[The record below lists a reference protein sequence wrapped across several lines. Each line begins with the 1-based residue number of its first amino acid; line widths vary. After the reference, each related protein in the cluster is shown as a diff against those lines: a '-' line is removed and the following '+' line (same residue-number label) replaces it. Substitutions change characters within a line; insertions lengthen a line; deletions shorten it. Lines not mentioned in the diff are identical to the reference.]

1 MEMNE
6 GLYDIEILANRCRSD
21 QSREH
26 ITEAI
31 RCYKAGAYR
40 ATIVTAWIAIVFDLL
55 DKIRELSLSGDAAAK
70 LLEDKYAGYIA
81 QINSQNHDGIKGAL
95 EFERKILETC
105 RDTLQFFDSQQF
117 VDLERLREDRHRCAH
132 PYFQDLGVPY
142 YPSAEQ
148 ARLHIR
154 NSVIH
159 VLAMP
164 PVQGKAALAKLKV
177 LIASDYFPLDVK
189 SAEVH
194 LRESSLRN
202 GTEALFKGI
211 VDFLVFGFVTKND
224 PLHHKPQVYIALNAL
239 IEIRPIV
246 VTERLRKNLNSVVAS
261 APDQSFA
268 SAAAL
273 IAWVKG
279 ALEALDAPAKDKI
292 KRYITVGP
300 TAPLLSQLEAFYFMP
315 LLTSVVVDRINSL
328 TIDELAAG
336 ITTSLRYAAKT
347 RSLKLLGL
355 ARSWSAV
362 NDVFDKLILP
372 LFGYL
377 TPEDIKQIIRMPT
390 ETGADLISAHSYA
403 LFIEN
408 VRKHSVLAKEELNE
422 MLAEYQA
429 SYLVVR

>member
-6 GLYDIEILANRCRSD
+6 GLYDIEVLANRYRSD

-55 DKIRELSLSGDAAAK
+55 DKIRELSLSGDASAK
-70 LLEDKYAGYIA
+70 LLENKYAGYVA
-81 QINSQNHDGIKGAL
+81 QINNQNQDGIKGAL

-132 PYFQDLGVPY
+132 PSFQDEGVPY

-154 NSVIH
+154 NAVMH

-164 PVQGKAALAKLKV
+164 PVQGKAALAKLKTLV
-177 LIASDYFPLDVK
+177 ASDYFPLDPI

-194 LRESSLRN
+194 LRDSSLGN
-202 GTEALFKGI
+202 GTDALFKGFI
-211 VDFLVFGFVTKND
+211 DSLVFGFVTATD
-224 PLHHKPQVYIALNAL
+224 PLYHKVQVYVSLNAL
-239 IEIRPIV
+239 HQMKPTV
-246 VTERLRKNLNSVVAS
+246 VSERLKKNLNNVIIS
-261 APDQSFA
+261 APDKDFA

-273 IAWVKG
+273 VAWVKG
-279 ALEALDAPAKDKI
+279 ALETLDAPARDKI
-292 KRYITVGP
+292 RRYVEVGP
-300 TAPLLSQLEAFYFMP
+300 VAPMLSHFEAFYSMP
-315 LLTSVVVDRINSL
+315 SLKSVVIERINSL
-328 TIDELAAG
+328 TVNELAIG
-336 ITTSLRYAAKT
+336 VTTNLRYAAKH
-347 RSLKLLGL
+347 RSIHLLGL
-355 ARSWSAV
+355 ARSWDAV
-362 NDVFDKLILP
+362 NEIFDKLILP

-377 TPEDIKQIIRMPT
+377 TAEDIREIIRMPS

-408 VRKHSVLAKEELNE
+408 VRKHSVIEKEELNE
-422 MLAEYQA
+422 LLAKHQA
-429 SYLVVR
+429 SYLIAS

>member
-1 MEMNE
+1 MNE
-6 GLYDIEILANRCRSD
+6 GLYDIEVLANRCRSD

-26 ITEAI
+26 VTEAI

-81 QINSQNHDGIKGAL
+81 QINNQSQDGIKGAL

-132 PYFQDLGVPY
+132 PSFQDLGVPY

-154 NSVIH
+154 NAVIH

-164 PVQGKAALAKLKV
+164 PVQGKAALAKLKI

-194 LRESSLRN
+194 LRGSSLEN
-202 GTEALFKGI
+202 GTDALFKGI
-211 VDFLVFGFVTKND
+211 VDSLIFGFVTLND
-224 PLHHKPQVYIALNAL
+224 PLHHKSQVYVALNAL
-239 IEIRPIV
+239 IEMRPAV
-246 VTERLRKNLNSVVAS
+246 VAERLKKNLNSVVVS
-261 APDQSFA
+261 APDKDFA

-279 ALEALDAPAKDKI
+279 ALEVLDAPAKDKI
-292 KRYITVGP
+292 KRYVMVGP
-300 TAPLLSQLEAFYFMP
+300 TIALLSQLEAFYFMP
-315 LLTSVVVDRINSL
+315 SLTSVVVDRINSL
-328 TIDELAAG
+328 SIDELAVG
-336 ITTSLRYAAKT
+336 VTTNLRYTAKF
-347 RSLKLLGL
+347 RSISLLGL

-362 NDVFDKLILP
+362 NDIFDKLILP

-377 TPEDIKQIIRMPT
+377 TVEEIKQIIRMPS

-408 VRKHSVLAKEELNE
+408 VRKHSILKKEELNE
-422 MLAEYQA
+422 MLTKHHA
-429 SYLVVR
+429 SYLVVV